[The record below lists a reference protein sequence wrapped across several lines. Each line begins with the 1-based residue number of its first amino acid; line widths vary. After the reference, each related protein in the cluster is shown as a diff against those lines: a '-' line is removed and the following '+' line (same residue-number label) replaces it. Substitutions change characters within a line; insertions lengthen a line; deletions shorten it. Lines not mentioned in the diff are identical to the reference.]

1 MLGSI
6 HTRPSVTGQWILIRD
21 LIKLIGDDPDRPGLR
36 DTPQRVIESYHEMF
50 GGYGVDV
57 SKLFTIFDEPCDEMV
72 ILKDI
77 EFTSFC
83 EHHLLPFM
91 GVAHIGY
98 IPKANKVI
106 GASKLARVLE
116 CFARRLQ
123 IQERICQQ
131 VVNAL
136 MEHLQ
141 PHGAACVI
149 EASHLCMQCR
159 GVRKHHCKFITS
171 CMRGVF
177 RDNDSLA
184 RSEFM
189 QFIKG

>member
-1 MLGSI
+1 MPDMPFGDALA
-6 HTRPSVTGQWILIRD
+6 VIR
-21 LIKLIGDDPDRPGLR
+21 LFIKMIGDDPDRKGLKG
-36 DTPQRVIESYHEMF
+36 TPKRVFESCNEMF

-77 EFTSFC
+77 EFFSTC

-98 IPKANKVI
+98 IPKGNKVI

-131 VVNAL
+131 VADTL

-141 PHGAACVI
+141 PFGATCVI

-159 GVRKHHCKFITS
+159 GVRKQHSKLITS

-177 RDNDSLA
+177 RDNNSLA